1 LFGLSQ
7 VFMHLFGKQPPEA
20 KFRTP
25 LLYRYVR
32 HPIYLG
38 ILLAVWAT
46 PAMTVGHLL
55 YSLGVTAYI
64 LIGIQLEEHDLI
76 EQFGDRYRRYRR
88 HAAMLVP
95 FSRASPRPR
104 TPTSD
109 PRRSSRQANQS
120 ASRGGFKRR
129 GVRSQPDRHG
139 QGGVRIAF

>member
-1 LFGLSQ
+1 VLVASTFLLDHFELFGLSQ
-7 VFMHLFGKQPPEA
+7 VFMRLFGKQPSEA

-46 PAMTVGHLL
+46 PAMTIGHLL
-55 YSLGVTAYI
+55 YSLGITAYI

-76 EQFGDRYRRYRR
+76 QQFGDRYRRYRR

-95 FSRASPRPR
+95 LPGRRFAASE
-104 TPTSD
+104 D
-109 PRRSSRQANQS
+109 A
-120 ASRGGFKRR
+120 
-129 GVRSQPDRHG
+129 D
-139 QGGVRIAF
+139 I